1 MKKYIIIALAGTI
14 ITLSACKPEDKPIS
28 FSLEIKLT
36 GAVVQPS
43 APGSLGA
50 AWTADHRIG
59 VFTGSGRTMD
69 SRTRIF
75 DTLPI
80 LGPEKLLMSN
90 VQFAASSGN
99 RTSFSQVSGTPLLF
113 EDNDTARVR
122 FIAYRPF
129 TNSITADFKKPINL
143 SNQSNLAALEVLYAK
158 STNEE
163 LGFNRRHQTPIHLD
177 FTQQLTK
184 LVFNISNGEGV
195 TDPVANGVT
204 IKITNQNTTGYM
216 MLENGSLETTGDLT
230 NITVSS
236 SGSGTTVTAQAIVF
250 PGNTD
255 DVELEITNNAGQTFK
270 FTISNPKWDGS
281 YIYTHNIMLSTTG
294 GAVTGSSVS
303 GTIRP
308 WLDGGNINLSGTGDP
323 VTFVLNIED
332 VDWNQAYIY
341 EILVGDTKIG
351 ELCKEFLHNSSVRRQ
366 TVVAYTMLSGVDR
379 ANLTSGLVVDNGNFV
394 QWNTS
399 ATTATPAG
407 QILLSYTVG
416 ETIIGDA
423 PTVIYLPEGASRWTS
438 INPST
443 SGNINATLRPLLLV
457 DKREGETIFSEG
469 NEFDEETE
477 IYRIVKIGIQYWIA
491 DNFRARRFADG
502 TPIQTDVNN
511 NRWNVR
517 NPFAAADTSLA
528 WHPTVALSA
537 MRGNTE
543 PITVN
548 NANSVEAINDDLRNT
563 YGVLYNFPAVINF
576 RPEGHATAI
585 PAAELVDRLSPDG
598 WSIPKREQFVL
609 LYHYVHQINA
619 TSNRPASPLSY
630 FRGNETGFSARGGRQ
645 RTGEGGYNT
654 LNNGLTHFIMLDTDT
669 YVHTPNA
676 HATNL
681 ENWHTMTTFRV
692 SLGDAPTTNSAH
704 FPANQ
709 SIATANYIRLIR
721 N

>member
-14 ITLSACKPEDKPIS
+14 VTLSACRSEDKPEPP
-28 FSLEIKLT
+28 SLEIKLT

-43 APGSLGA
+43 APGVHGT
-50 AWTADHRIG
+50 WTADHRIG

-69 SRTRIF
+69 SRTRVF

-90 VQFAASSGN
+90 VQFAASSGSL
-99 RTSFSQVSGTPLLF
+99 TMFSQVGGTPMLF
-113 EDNDTARVR
+113 EYDDTARIR

-163 LGFNRRHQTPIHLD
+163 LGFNWRHKAPIQLD

-184 LVFNISNGEGV
+184 LVLNISNGEGV
-195 TDPVANGVT
+195 TEPVANGITVR
-204 IKITNQNTTGYM
+204 ITNQSITGYM
-216 MLENGSLETTGDLT
+216 ELEKGSLETTGELT

-236 SGSGTTVTAQAIVF
+236 SGSGATVIAQAIVF
-250 PGNTD
+250 PGNTS
-255 DVELEITNNAGQTFK
+255 DVELEVTNNAGQTF
-270 FTISNPKWDGS
+270 TIAVPHSEWAGS
-281 YIYTHNIMLSTTG
+281 YVYTYDIMLATTG
-294 GAVTGSSVS
+294 TAVTGSSIS
-303 GTIRP
+303 GTITP
-308 WLDGGNINLSGTGDP
+308 WLDGGNIPVAGVGDP
-323 VTFVLNIED
+323 VTFVLNLED
-332 VDWNQAYIY
+332 VDWAQAYIY
-341 EILVGDTKIG
+341 EIWAGNVKIG
-351 ELCKEFLHNSSVRRQ
+351 ELCREFLHNSSVRRQ
-366 TVVAYTMLSGVDR
+366 TVVAYTMLPGSSDR
-379 ANLTSGLVVDNGNFV
+379 ANLASGLVVDNGNFV

-399 ATTATPAG
+399 ATTATPAS
-407 QILLSYTVG
+407 QILLSYTAG
-416 ETIIGDA
+416 ETVIGDA
-423 PTVIYLPEGASRWTS
+423 PTVIYLPEGASRWTT

-443 SGNINATLRPLLLV
+443 SGNLNATLRPLLLV
-457 DKREGETIFSEG
+457 DRREGETIFSEG

-491 DNFRARRFADG
+491 DNLRARRFADG

-511 NRWNVR
+511 SRWNVR

-528 WHPTVALSA
+528 WHPAVALSA
-537 MRGNTE
+537 MRNNTE
-543 PITVN
+543 PIIVN
-548 NANSVEAINDDLRNT
+548 NANSVEVINDDLRNT

-576 RPEGHATAI
+576 RPSGHATAI
-585 PAAELVDRLSPDG
+585 PAAELVDKLSPDG

-645 RTGEGGYNT
+645 RTGQGDYNT
-654 LNNGLTHFIMLDTDT
+654 LNNGLTHFIMLDT

-681 ENWHTMTTFRV
+681 ENWHTMTTFRI

-709 SIATANYIRLIR
+709 SIATANYVRLIR